1 MLRNI
6 IRLISG
12 YYIGRTLQTVFSR
25 VLSNTTDTKTGL
37 TVVISCLLEIDNLG
51 HIQLLASLRLR
62 SHNASSG
69 RWYWW
74 LGR

>member
-12 YYIGRTLQTVFSR
+12 YYIGRTLQTVFSC

-37 TVVISCLLEIDNLG
+37 TVVISCLLEIDN
-51 HIQLLASLRLR
+51 
-62 SHNASSG
+62 
-69 RWYWW
+69 
-74 LGR
+74 